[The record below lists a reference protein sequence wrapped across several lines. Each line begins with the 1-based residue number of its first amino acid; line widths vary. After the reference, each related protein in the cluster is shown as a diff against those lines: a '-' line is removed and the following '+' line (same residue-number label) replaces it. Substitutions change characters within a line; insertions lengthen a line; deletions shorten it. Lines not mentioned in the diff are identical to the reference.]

1 MTEFPAATS
10 LSLLTRLRGG
20 HPDSWRRMVALYT
33 PLLHAWLRPRGL
45 RPADADDLTQS
56 ALAVVVRRLPDFRHN
71 GRPGAFRT
79 WLRGIIANVLRDHL
93 RAAVRRPAGHDALL
107 ADLDDPASELN
118 RRWDE
123 DHDRHVLREL
133 LALAE
138 PEFSP
143 TTWAA
148 FRRTAV
154 DGRPAAEV
162 AVELGMTPN
171 AVHVA
176 RSRVLVWLRA
186 EAAGFLDD
194 L

>member
-1 MTEFPAATS
+1 VDLPANTS
-10 LSLLTRLRGG
+10 LSLLARLRAGD
-20 HPDSWRRMVALYT
+20 PEAWRRMNVLYA
-33 PLLHAWLRPRGL
+33 PLLRAWLRPRGL
-45 RPADADDLTQS
+45 QPADVDNLTQN
-56 ALAVVVRRLPDFRHN
+56 ALEVVVRRLPDFEHN

-79 WLRGIIANVLRDHL
+79 WLRGIIGNVLRDHI
-93 RAAVRRPAGHDALL
+93 RAAGRKPLGDDALL
-107 ADLDDPASELN
+107 AEIEDPASELS

-123 DHDRHVLREL
+123 EHDQHVLRGL

-138 PEFSP
+138 PEFAP

-148 FRRTAV
+148 FVRTAL

-162 AVELGMTPN
+162 AAELGLTPN

-176 RSRVLVWLRA
+176 RSRALARLRA